1 MMLTD
6 KQRRLLEGLQAR
18 HAARLR
24 YVARYGHCPVDASG
38 QPLLGALPDLDA
50 LLALC
55 AELGA
60 GEGGSRRG
68 AADTWTRRAACP
80 GTGRGP

>member
-6 KQRRLLEGLQAR
+6 TQRHLLEELRDR
-18 HAARLR
+18 HAARLG
-24 YVARYGHCPVDASG
+24 YVARYGHCPIDPKG

-55 AELGA
+55 AEL
-60 GEGGSRRG
+60 
-68 AADTWTRRAACP
+68 AADERVAAAGYEMP
-80 GTGRGP
+80 